1 MHLTIGIFGDQAI
14 AQRLGKKGTTNDIA
28 IYNHADSEGVFT
40 YVCPNSEKL
49 QPLLQALSIVD
60 VPILVANNLTKEIG
74 EMIIGIDGLEFEK
87 GFIISSSKDVLAPV
101 IKGTSL
107 EKFEII
113 EESALR
119 TALLGVR
126 MDFPDAPV
134 VFPIDN
140 HFNVKGVGTIALGV
154 LKSGKI
160 RKYDKLIIEPIGKE
174 IAVKG
179 IQSQDNDIEEAAPGM
194 RLGLN
199 LKGVEADELK
209 RGFVVC
215 DKMLKTETL
224 TISFRKSKF
233 SKQEIKQGATVFV
246 SIGLQFVATTVESVE
261 NNILLKCE
269 KPVAYVKGQKCL
281 LASTGD
287 ALPRIIGGGKII

>member
-1 MHLTIGIFGDQAI
+1 MHLTIGIFGDQAL

-40 YVCPNSEKL
+40 YACPNSEKI
-49 QPLLQALSIVD
+49 QPLLQALSMADI
-60 VPILVANNLTKEIG
+60 PILVANDLTKEIG
-74 EMIIGIDGLEFEK
+74 EMIIGVDGLEFEK
-87 GFIISSSKDVLAPV
+87 GFIISSLKDALAPV

-113 EESALR
+113 EENNLR
-119 TALLGVR
+119 TALMGVR
-126 MDFPDAPV
+126 VDYPDTPV
-134 VFPIDN
+134 IFPIDN
-140 HFNVKGVGTIALGV
+140 HFSVKGVGTIALGV

-160 RKYDKLIIEPIGKE
+160 RKYDKLLIEPMGKE
-174 IAVKG
+174 ITIKG
-179 IQSQDNDIEEAAPGM
+179 IQSQDNDIEEASAGM

-209 RGFVVC
+209 RGFVIC
-215 DKMLKTETL
+215 GKMLKSETI

-233 SKQEIKQGATVFV
+233 SKQEIKQGATVFA
-246 SIGLQFVATTVESVE
+246 SIGLQFVAAIAESVD
-261 NNILLKCE
+261 NSVVLKCE

-281 LASTGD
+281 LVSTGD
-287 ALPRIIGGGKII
+287 SLPRIIGSGKII